1 MLQVKKQIELALE
14 RTQQIAQKQALK
26 RESATQSLELA
37 RREKDLLTNER
48 KAAHAQ
54 AKRLEEER
62 QGLLAQ
68 IEQLKIEHV
77 RPRVRRT
84 ARSSLPQPR
93 LMQRVLVVPIPCL
106 ST

>member
-1 MLQVKKQIELALE
+1 MQVKKQIELALE